1 MNPQRNLFVIC
12 YWLLSI
18 SLQAQTISGKVI
30 DAKTLEPLPFAN
42 VFINNTTIGTTSE
55 MNGEFSLRNVR
66 QPASYE
72 VIFSFVG
79 YESFKM
85 KVSLTENELR
95 LGAVRLKPSE
105 IELSS
110 LEIKGT
116 KDTEW
121 EKKLRKFK
129 KIFFGE
135 DKAAELCMLGNP
147 WVIDFPEVGKTFK
160 ATASAPLEIENKALG
175 YKVKFYLSNFSGDN
189 LGYSILGNVRFEE
202 MQPSDDKEKMQWS
215 LQRKKSYQRSRQH
228 LFKSIIDH
236 QIRGNGF
243 NLYTEVEGF
252 EDAKVRPAFFYSEL
266 GKTIKLYDTT
276 DLVAPASQKDIYR
289 ITLKGRV
296 EVHYTKE
303 KVPVRAYRDVFG
315 PVSWIRLKKNVVLV
329 NKDGIEL
336 NPADVTVSGAMSSDR
351 VAHLLPLDYLPEE
364 SLLREKKEEL
374 LPFLEEK
381 IYVHTDKPYY
391 YPGESIW
398 FKGYVNYRAPSLR
411 DSLSQTV
418 YVELL
423 ERQKKK
429 IKQSKVLRIDS
440 GLFHGDFLLPDTLS
454 SGSYYLRAYTN
465 LNRNFGDNNLFV
477 KPIPVL
483 SPSDKVKADQS
494 VISNSVSEDT
504 LLTIVADKGKYQTRE
519 RITLTLRVKD
529 EEELPLVSNISLLVT
544 DVSQVVPIEISSSIL
559 DGYPLNESQVHAEGE
574 RLFHPIEYGISFTG
588 RFYNDNKQPEKAML
602 NVFQLNPRNFT
613 MAQSDEKGLF
623 SVSGFSFY
631 DTAAFSIQSLSGKG
645 EAHGKVELLK
655 RDTPPIEFNEMSYRI
670 GLIKTESPQRIR
682 YEPSRETKM
691 LKEVEIRSSRTPEEY
706 TTEYR
711 IRRPYG
717 KPNYVLKAKDI
728 NAAYGNLL
736 LTLPGKFPGLVVR
749 QADNPGARDA
759 NGTGPR
765 WVVYVQKAA
774 SGSLNYPP
782 EVLVTVN
789 DAVVGGTPAEIL
801 GAIDPA
807 TVESIELKTGV
818 NVLYGSS
825 SVGGVL
831 SVYTKKGTSEEEVT
845 VKKNIP
851 VIKVPGYSKPRRFSF
866 PDYEDP
872 KTNSGVTDYRSL
884 LYWNPEMITDQ
895 KTGTASVSF
904 FASDLPGRYRVVAEG
919 VTQSGKPVRCV
930 TFVDVASP

>member
-12 YWLLSI
+12 YWLLTI

-66 QPASYE
+66 QPAIYE

-85 KVSLTENELR
+85 KVSLTENDLR

-110 LEIKGT
+110 LEVKGT

-135 DKAAELCMLGNP
+135 DKAAELCTLTNP

-228 LFKSIIDH
+228 LFKSIIEH
-236 QIRGNGF
+236 RIRGNGF

-252 EDAKVRPAFFYSEL
+252 EDAKVRPSFFYSEL

-336 NPADVTVSGAMSSDR
+336 NPADVTVSGALSSDR
-351 VAHLLPLDYLPEE
+351 VAHLLPLDYLPQE

-423 ERQKKK
+423 ERQKKT

-440 GLFHGDFLLPDTLS
+440 GLFHGDFLLLDTLS

-465 LNRNFGDNNLFV
+465 LNRNFGDNKLFV

-483 SPSDKVKADQS
+483 NLSDKVKADQPLDG
-494 VISNSVSEDT
+494 VTQDT
-504 LLTIVADKGKYQTRE
+504 LFTIVPDKKKYQTRE
-519 RITLTLRVKD
+519 KITLTLHLKD
-529 EEELPLVSNISLLVT
+529 DEELPLASNVSLSVT
-544 DVSQVVPIEISSSIL
+544 DATQVVPLEISSSII
-559 DGYPLNESQVHAEGE
+559 DSYPLKENQVNSGKEG
-574 RLFHPIEYGISFTG
+574 LFYPIEYGISFTG
-588 RFYNDNKQPEKAML
+588 HFYNDNKQPEKAML

-631 DTAAFSIQSLSGKG
+631 DTTAFSIQSLSGKG
-645 EAHGKVELLK
+645 EVHGKVELLK
-655 RDTPPIEFNEMSYRI
+655 RDTPPMDFNEISYRI
-670 GLIKTESPQRIR
+670 DFIKTKSPQRIR
-682 YEPSRETKM
+682 FQPSKDAKM
-691 LKEVEIRSSRTPEEY
+691 LKEVEIKASRIVEEF

-711 IRRPYG
+711 TKRPYG

-736 LTLPGKFPGLVVR
+736 LTLSGKFPGLVVR
-749 QADNPGARDA
+749 QADNPGARDE

-831 SVYTKKGTSEEEVT
+831 SVYTKKGTTEEEV
-845 VKKNIP
+845 KIKRDIP
-851 VIKVPGYSKPRRFSF
+851 VIKVSGYSTPGRFSF

-872 KTNSGVTDYRSL
+872 KTNSAVTDYRSL
-884 LYWNPEMITDQ
+884 LYWNPEIITDQ
-895 KTGTASVSF
+895 KTGTASVFF
-904 FASDLPGRYRVVAEG
+904 FASDLPGRYRIVAEG
-919 VTQSGKPVRCV
+919 VTQNGKPVRCV
-930 TFVDVASP
+930 TFVEVDNR